1 MTFTNIFTGKEIEPQ
16 WFIDT
21 LKEILA
27 KIFAFVATEEGWE
40 ACAYHHG

>member
-1 MTFTNIFTGKEIEPQ
+1 MEIKNIFTGKDIEPQ

-27 KIFAFVATEEGWE
+27 KIFAFVATEEGWDAE
-40 ACAYHHG
+40 